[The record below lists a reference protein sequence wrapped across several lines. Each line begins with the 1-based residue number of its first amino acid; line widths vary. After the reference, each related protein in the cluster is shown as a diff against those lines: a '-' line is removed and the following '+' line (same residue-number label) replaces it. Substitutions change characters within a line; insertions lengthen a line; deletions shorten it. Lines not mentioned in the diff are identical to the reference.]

1 MSMVPVKGVGF
12 GGSGTPDYVPA
23 ALAELQGLTA
33 SLVAGAAA
41 NTAIAVPDILPE
53 DTVVSVLNMT
63 DLVTIPPANVSV
75 TGGQATGTLQV
86 LAGVVNGDKVAV
98 NGKTYTFKVLPINP
112 SQNYGPG
119 VVPIANPAVAN
130 DAALALS
137 KAIASGDSKL
147 QTSVAANLVTV
158 KSRVSGTAGNAIT
171 LDTALSNGHIVR
183 SAATLTGGTAATG
196 IKITTDTAAKKLLV
210 LWFDKQK

>member
-1 MSMVPVKGVGF
+1 MFKPARSSCPRIEQIAQRITDRVK
-12 GGSGTPDYVPA
+12 SQDR
-23 ALAELQGLTA
+23 
-33 SLVAGAAA
+33 
-41 NTAIAVPDILPE
+41 
-53 DTVVSVLNMT
+53 
-63 DLVTIPPANVSV
+63 
-75 TGGQATGTLQV
+75 
-86 LAGVVNGDKVAV
+86 
-98 NGKTYTFKVLPINP
+98 
-112 SQNYGPG
+112 QNYGPG